1 MLLADED
8 RLFRTSLAVVL
19 GAQTCPLQHGHLGL
33 KYVIYSVFGVR
44 PRQSGEAILEF
55 IKNEVRSFLGED
67 SEDRGKPSNA
77 LVDTMQS
84 RRFK

>member
-1 MLLADED
+1 MCVLPQVFTIMLLDTHAHLSLIETAGGGANEADD
-8 RLFRTSLAVVL
+8 
-19 GAQTCPLQHGHLGL
+19 
-33 KYVIYSVFGVR
+33 
-44 PRQSGEAILEF
+44 EF